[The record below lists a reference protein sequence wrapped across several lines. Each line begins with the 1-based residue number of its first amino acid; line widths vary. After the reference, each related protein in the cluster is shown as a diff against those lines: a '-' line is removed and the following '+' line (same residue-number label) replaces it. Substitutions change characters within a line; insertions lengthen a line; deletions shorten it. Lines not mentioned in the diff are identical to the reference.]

1 MTPYIAAQR
10 LAKTFGRKR
19 VLDDVSFT
27 VEPGDVV
34 GVLGK
39 NGSGKTTLLE
49 LMLGFTPATSGSIQ
63 IFAYDSFRMP
73 GSARKRIGFVPQ
85 QDELLNPLSARDQLR
100 VIASFYETWDSEL
113 IDTLSRQW
121 EVDLS
126 ERVKNLSVG
135 QRQKLSIL
143 LALGHRPDVLVLDE
157 PVASL
162 DPIAR
167 RQFMEQIVSVSSDGA
182 RSVIFSSHIVS
193 DVERLAN
200 KIWILKDGR
209 LSWQG
214 ELDALKESIVRVHVR
229 SAAPL
234 ATDFT
239 LPNALSMHREERYAT
254 AVIFDWKPHIHKDM
268 EQRLGSPVE
277 IESLGLEDIF
287 LELHR

>member
-1 MTPYIAAQR
+1 MSPYITAQR
-10 LAKTFGRKR
+10 LGKSFGSKR
-19 VLDDVSFT
+19 VLGEVSFT

-39 NGSGKTTLLE
+39 NGAGKTSLLE
-49 LMLGFTPATSGSIQ
+49 LMLGFTSASEGTVQ
-63 IFAYDSFRMP
+63 IFGNDSFRLP

-85 QDELLNPLSARDQLR
+85 QDELLNPLSVSDQLR
-100 VIASFYETWDSEL
+100 VIASFYDTWDSEL
-113 IDTLSRQW
+113 IANLSQQW
-121 EVDLS
+121 EIDLS

-143 LALGHRPDVLVLDE
+143 LALGHHPDVLILDE

-167 RQFMEQIVSVSSDGA
+167 RQFLEQIVDVAAGGV

-214 ELDALKESIVRVHVR
+214 ELDTLKESVVRVHIR
-229 SAAPL
+229 SSDTL
-234 ATDFT
+234 ASDLR
-239 LPNALSMHREERYAT
+239 LPNALSMHREDRYAC
-254 AVIFDWKPHIHKDM
+254 AVIGDWTPDWHKEM
-268 EQRLGSPVE
+268 ERRLGIQVE
-277 IESLGLEDIF
+277 IESLGLEEIF